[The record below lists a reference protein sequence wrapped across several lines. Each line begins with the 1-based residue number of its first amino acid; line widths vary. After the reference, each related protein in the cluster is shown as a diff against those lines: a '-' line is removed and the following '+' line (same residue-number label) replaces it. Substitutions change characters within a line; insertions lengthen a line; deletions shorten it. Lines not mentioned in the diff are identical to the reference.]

1 MSKSSSWRWVR
12 LGGSLLAGTLL
23 AWWLLKQDWGTLWAA
38 MSRLSWPILLAAF
51 VLYWTGI
58 AFNAARWYTVLHGMK
73 IKISRGKA
81 LRLTFAGAFAS
92 NFLPST
98 VGGDTLRV
106 LGLLGGVTS
115 ASVAEAVT
123 SVVVDRL
130 LNVVAM
136 YTFLPLTWLTY
147 GATFRHMLPVEDGG
161 GLFLLLPPDLQ
172 AKLQQK
178 LRSVGS
184 GFATLRRSPQAIGQ
198 GFVLAWLSLLPPFTA
213 TWLVARALGI
223 PVSWYEVAGTTVITY
238 TITLLPIAFNGY
250 GVREVSLAVLYPL
263 LGATPAQALT
273 LALVTRFL
281 MAATTLT
288 GALWVGEAVPR

>member
-1 MSKSSSWRWVR
+1 MSKSSWRWVR
-12 LGGSLLAGTLL
+12 LGGSLLAGALL

-38 MSRLSWPILLAAF
+38 LSRLSWPVLLAAF

-73 IKISRGKA
+73 IKISGGKA

-147 GATFRHMLPVEDGG
+147 GATFRQMLPFGDGG
-161 GLFLLLPPDLQ
+161 GLFLLLPPGLQ

-178 LRSVGS
+178 LQSVGS
-184 GFATLRRSPQAIGQ
+184 SLATLRRSPQAIGQ
-198 GFVLAWLSLLPPFTA
+198 GFALAWLSLLPPFTA
-213 TWLVARALGI
+213 TWLIAQALGI

-250 GVREVSLAVLYPL
+250 GVREISLAALYPL